1 MLYYEYSKLDI
12 GVKLVFKDF
21 SKLVEVT
28 KIDDYKNGAFNN
40 NSISYKSNLIRIF
53 QETTQPNISIDDDME
68 KLIEDILNK
77 TFT

>member
-1 MLYYEYSKLDI
+1 MLYYEYNKLDI
-12 GVKLVFKDF
+12 GVKLVFRDF

-40 NSISYKSNLIRIF
+40 NSFSYKSNLIRIF